1 MIATKRPHILY
12 VEDDDDSCQMMTVLM
27 ETSGMDVT
35 CIRGMTDVLEFPHKD
50 RFDLFLLDLWLRDG
64 DGNTL
69 CKCLRAEY
77 PNIPVVFYTGSATE
91 REQNECISSGAAA
104 YLVKPYSEL
113 IAPMVFKL
121 VTGAGTVLLP
131 NKPVDPFTI
140 LEKQAKRLL
149 KIMRD
154 THGTTPLSNYN

>member
-77 PNIPVVFYTGSATE
+77 PNIPVVFYTGSATQRE
-91 REQNECISSGAAA
+91 RNEGILAGAAA

-113 IAPMVFKL
+113 IAPMILKL
-121 VTGAGTVLLP
+121 VAGEDA
-131 NKPVDPFTI
+131 VDVFERPAGP
-140 LEKQAKRLL
+140 LQVMEQNAKKLVN
-149 KIMRD
+149 IMKGGGRAM
-154 THGTTPLSNYN
+154 PLSP

>member
-1 MIATKRPHILY
+1 MRAPKRPHILY
-12 VEDDDDSCQMMTVLM
+12 VEDDDDSCLMMTVLM
-27 ETSGMDVT
+27 ETSGIDVT
-35 CIRGMTDVLEFPHKD
+35 CVQGMTDVLELPNKD

-64 DGNTL
+64 DGNDL
-69 CKCLRAEY
+69 CKRLRTDF
-77 PNIPVVFYTGSATE
+77 PNIPVVFYTGSATQRE
-91 REQNECISSGAAA
+91 RKQGILSGAAA

-121 VTGAGTVLLP
+121 VTGAEPETLP
-131 NKPVDPFTI
+131 DRPVDPFTI